1 MYAKNIAM
9 AAQSFLDK
17 EAPTQ
22 KVDQWKRDRRGRKCA
37 THAKI
42 RQLKRLFRYQLAA
55 TNGQLKGWRF

>member
-1 MYAKNIAM
+1 MYAKNIAT
-9 AAQSFLDK
+9 AAQSFLAK

-37 THAKI
+37 TSAKV